1 MLNPIA
7 YNCSYGCECI
17 TSLHECKKAADEIGG
32 VFDSFTVENDPDEP
46 PGCYVYDGDSLY
58 FNSNLTMNAY
68 EHDYDYQ
75 MLCISNPDEPH
86 YHGMYYKA
94 SELRKS

>member
-1 MLNPIA
+1 MLNTVA

-17 TSLHECKKAADEIGG
+17 TSPDECKKAASEIG
-32 VFDSFTVENDPDEP
+32 VFGGIKVENDPDEP

-68 EHDYDYQ
+68 EHDYDYA
-75 MLCISNPDEPH
+75 MLCISSPGQPH
-86 YHGMYYKA
+86 YHGMYKA
-94 SELRKS
+94 SELRKM